1 MASAIDIS
9 NLALSY
15 LGDTANVSSIDPPDG
30 SAQAQHCARFYPIA
44 RNSLLEM
51 AAWNFATKRV
61 SLAEI
66 INTWEQWEFA
76 YAMPPGVIDLIA
88 VQVPDSPD
96 TSVLTPQPYTV
107 EVNGTGQQVI
117 LTNVEDAVLR
127 YTTVVDDTT
136 QFSPLFVEAL
146 SWKLASMLAG
156 PLLKG
161 ETGAAEAKR
170 CYQMF
175 LVVFGEASASDA
187 NRQSLTV
194 EQSTP
199 WISGR

>member
-1 MASAIDIS
+1 MLVRAKEACFIDGHRRRPGAVFES
-9 NLALSY
+9 
-15 LGDTANVSSIDPPDG
+15 
-30 SAQAQHCARFYPIA
+30 
-44 RNSLLEM
+44 
-51 AAWNFATKRV
+51 
-61 SLAEI
+61 
-66 INTWEQWEFA
+66 